1 MNDEAANRGAAKS
14 ASGPRRKTEI
24 CITVDTEF
32 NIGGTFANSSRY
44 RPTSIEAVDCVVHG
58 REEGLGFLLRVLG
71 EYGARAVFFVE
82 VLQTFYFGDDRMGAV
97 VDRIA
102 REGHDI
108 QLHLHPCWLH
118 FRDSSWRTL
127 ERLNDSC
134 AGRTPAELD
143 DMLRYSCDVFA
154 RWGLPRPL
162 ALRTGGFHCDR
173 NVYRA
178 MHRGHLPFAS
188 NAALG
193 CYRPSEAELQF
204 TSGRHFIEGVM
215 EIPVVGYSTSLPLL
229 KPQLRN
235 TAITSTSWCEME
247 TLLWEARESDI
258 TPFVVLTH
266 PFEFVKRDDYR
277 YRVLRRNHVNQRRL
291 VKLLDFVQR
300 NPDSFTTATFASHGQ
315 QWLDDG
321 AAANKLLH
329 SPRSLSLAR
338 AAQNFVNDLV

>member
-1 MNDEAANRGAAKS
+1 MIFSQIQKYCQHTLRSSFSRHWEVTCRPAHWGRASAKSGFGVRGKFSMNDGAANRSAAKS

-58 REEGLGFLLRVLG
+58 REEGLGFLLRVLA

-173 NVYRA
+173 NV
-178 MHRGHLPFAS
+178 
-188 NAALG
+188 
-193 CYRPSEAELQF
+193 
-204 TSGRHFIEGVM
+204 
-215 EIPVVGYSTSLPLL
+215 
-229 KPQLRN
+229 
-235 TAITSTSWCEME
+235 
-247 TLLWEARESDI
+247 
-258 TPFVVLTH
+258 
-266 PFEFVKRDDYR
+266 
-277 YRVLRRNHVNQRRL
+277 
-291 VKLLDFVQR
+291 
-300 NPDSFTTATFASHGQ
+300 
-315 QWLDDG
+315 
-321 AAANKLLH
+321 
-329 SPRSLSLAR
+329 
-338 AAQNFVNDLV
+338 